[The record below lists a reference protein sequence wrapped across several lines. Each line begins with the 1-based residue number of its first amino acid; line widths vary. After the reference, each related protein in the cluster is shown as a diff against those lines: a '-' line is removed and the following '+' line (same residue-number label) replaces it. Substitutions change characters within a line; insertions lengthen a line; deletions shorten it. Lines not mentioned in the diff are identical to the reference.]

1 MIAGAAEDGQQ
12 QRHSTNTTKGRFL
25 MLATQ
30 FPYEAINL
38 PTPIALLSCN
48 SSLSWSTHSRAI
60 FLSVFASLRETPARH
75 PHPISLRAL
84 GELRGAH
91 GAPARTEYRCAEYEY
106 EYEYELMDRQT
117 PRPGRNHPLPEH
129 DLRVQTR
136 S

>member
-48 SSLSWSTHSRAI
+48 SSLSWSSRHAPSSLATLRLCEKPPCATLTSP
-60 FLSVFASLRETPARH
+60 FVPSVCFVVPPSR
-75 PHPISLRAL
+75 
-84 GELRGAH
+84 
-91 GAPARTEYRCAEYEY
+91 
-106 EYEYELMDRQT
+106 
-117 PRPGRNHPLPEH
+117 
-129 DLRVQTR
+129 
-136 S
+136 

>member
-48 SSLSWSTHSRAI
+48 SSLSWSSRHAP
-60 FLSVFASLRETPARH
+60 SSLATLRLCEKPRA
-75 PHPISLRAL
+75 PPSPIPLRAFRV
-84 GELRGAH
+84 LRGAPA
-91 GAPARTEYRCAEYEY
+91 GASPNRV
-106 EYEYELMDRQT
+106 
-117 PRPGRNHPLPEH
+117 PL
-129 DLRVQTR
+129 R
-136 S
+136 